1 MNITSRV
8 AGQVLEVD
16 ASRSVGAPVDLGS
29 GSVVP
34 VSFVA
39 HAFWGAGRGGRH
51 DDEGTGTGAGSAVVW
66 PMGAYVSDA
75 HGVRFSG
82 NPLFWGVV
90 ATPLVLAAGV
100 AAAAVVLAARR

>member
-1 MNITSRV
+1 MNITSRI

-16 ASRSVGAPVDLGS
+16 ASRSVGAPVDLGT
-29 GSVVP
+29 GKVVP

-51 DDEGTGTGAGSAVVW
+51 ETEGSGTGAGSAVVW
-66 PMGAYVSDA
+66 PMGAYVSGP

-90 ATPLVLAAGV
+90 ATPLVLASGV
-100 AAAAVVLAARR
+100 AAALVVLASRK